1 MIKVAIIQYNMLP
14 HIGFI
19 HSITVIKEWQ
29 QTETLSH
36 NTYLK
41 KTFTHA

>member
-1 MIKVAIIQYNMLP
+1 MIKVAIIQYNLLP
-14 HIGFI
+14 HI

-36 NTYLK
+36 TTYLK
-41 KTFTHA
+41 